1 MGLDDLGKAVN
12 SYKKWFTS
20 ITDKADIYIND
31 AIESMGDPFKY
42 NGLTNNLRKSSINN
56 LTDYLNDIQGFKES
70 SIKQINSAFERAQKV
85 NGDIIDE
92 IKPLYQQALDKI
104 NASMENV
111 SIYEQQLA
119 GLKNVEKYKEG
130 TKAFNRGFNNVR
142 EEYLVRQEMEIEDIW
157 DRDSKAQQK
166 LYNDMNKRYT
176 QTYHPEIDNTSGYYY
191 SDQNSAFLNDDAL
204 KQYEALKQMAPDMI
218 ITEQSY
224 NWETDIDRAH
234 ELALRE
240 NNQFDFVRQAEE
252 REKRRVNN
260 RTTAQSQV
268 NNSTATQVNNSTA
281 TQSQTNTTQNQVNRE
296 PKKRRKSYADR
307 TTKPINSDF
316 NNAYYGQYDTQIGG
330 YEYVDYKSHYS
341 GGVSR
346 SVYDEEWIAEKTF
359 GEAHSNSEYGI
370 ESPWSTNRAQ
380 TDVPKPPPGSTVN
393 VANNTPSPMDNLNKL
408 LNKNHPEKRMWVNRD
423 FVFGDN
429 YINNKD
435 FNRTVTEFYSNTEN
449 AGKLFEKIAKFSD
462 LEFSPNDFKI
472 YENMFDTYKRA
483 TGQTTKDVQQ
493 QIINQFK
500 EWRVGPKEIQK
511 HFRLIKEAAE
521 EVGWQG
527 NYEHLDYSSFKIDD
541 VIETRKKPKLK
552 NVDKSYRP
560 EVTMNGNNIE
570 IDSIYNYST
579 PKKLDPRAGDNKNKV
594 PDPEPETT
602 PQSDIPNSEPE
613 VETVEQDVDN
623 TNLDNT
629 VDNFEVSDGYGDD
642 PTTWTDEDIVD
653 MADGDPDLYQEL
665 LNRREQA
672 RGGNTNTDS
681 NTNTNSNKF
690 ANDPNDPTT
699 WSDDYIEEMSEGDP
713 HYYEELRQRREKAF
727 EEAINSQGSKPPG
740 PFSDN
745 FDPND
750 PSTWTDNDK
759 RRMNTPDQ
767 WTDDDIRKLAD
778 GDMDSANELNRMRN
792 GEFGPYGHNP
802 INDFDFDDAPVP
814 DTSYK
819 HAPDTEILD
828 NSISTKTL
836 SKLDVA
842 MTGLNIIGAI
852 GDYKSY
858 RREGDGVISAGIKT
872 GAKLAIEEALG
883 YWALPI
889 ALVKTV
895 PGMAIKGADA
905 LYKEN
910 RRMNSAANFTLF
922 GDAQFMDTQQ
932 LATMRQSGMEMAKM
946 SQYNLQQTL
955 MGNEATYLH
964 R

>member
-56 LTDYLNDIQGFKES
+56 LTDYLKDIQEYKES
-70 SIKQINSAFERAQKV
+70 SIKQINSAFSRAQKMDR
-85 NGDIIDE
+85 DIIDE
-92 IKPLYQQALDKI
+92 IRPLYQQALDRI
-104 NASMENV
+104 NTSVENV

-119 GLKNVEKYKEG
+119 GLKNAEKYKEG
-130 TKAFNRGFNNVR
+130 TKAFNRGFDNVR
-142 EEYLVRQEMEIEDIW
+142 GEELVKQEMEIEDIW
-157 DRDSKAQQK
+157 DKDSKAQQR
-166 LYNDMNKRYT
+166 LYDDANKRYT
-176 QTYHPEIDNTSGYYY
+176 QTYHPEIDTHGYYF
-191 SDQNSAFLNDDAL
+191 SEENSSFLNDDAI
-204 KQYEALKQMAPDMI
+204 KQYEALKQMAPGMI

-252 REKRRVNN
+252 RERRRVNN
-260 RTTAQSQV
+260 NT
-268 NNSTATQVNNSTA
+268 NST
-281 TQSQTNTTQNQVNRE
+281 TTQNQVNNTTVQNQVNRE
-296 PKKRRKSYADR
+296 QKKRRKSYADR
-307 TTKPINSDF
+307 KTKPINSEF
-316 NNAYYGQYDTQIGG
+316 NTTFYGRYDPQTRT
-330 YEYVDYKSHYS
+330 YEYPDYKSHYS

-359 GEAHSNSEYGI
+359 GEAHSSSEYGI
-370 ESPWSTNRAQ
+370 ESPWSTNRVRN
-380 TDVPKPPPGSTVN
+380 TNVPDIPNTPDVP
-393 VANNTPSPMDNLNKL
+393 
-408 LNKNHPEKRMWVNRD
+408 
-423 FVFGDN
+423 
-429 YINNKD
+429 
-435 FNRTVTEFYSNTEN
+435 
-449 AGKLFEKIAKFSD
+449 
-462 LEFSPNDFKI
+462 
-472 YENMFDTYKRA
+472 DTSSA
-483 TGQTTKDVQQ
+483 P
-493 QIINQFK
+493 
-500 EWRVGPKEIQK
+500 RV
-511 HFRLIKEAAE
+511 R
-521 EVGWQG
+521 
-527 NYEHLDYSSFKIDD
+527 
-541 VIETRKKPKLK
+541 KLK
-552 NVDKSYRP
+552 NATKSYRP
-560 EVTMNGNNIE
+560 EIKMEGNNIE

-579 PKKLDPRAGDNKNKV
+579 PKKLNPGAGDNKNGDQIEV

-613 VETVEQDVDN
+613 VETAEQTVDN
-623 TNLDNT
+623 TNLNNT
-629 VDNFEVSDGYGDD
+629 VDNFDVPNGYDLD
-642 PTTWTDEDIVD
+642 PTTWTDEDIAD

-672 RGGNTNTDS
+672 RGGDANTDS
-681 NTNTNSNKF
+681 ANTDSNKF

-727 EEAINSQGSKPPG
+727 EETINSQGSKPPG

-750 PSTWTDNDK
+750 PSTWTDNDR

-767 WTDDDIRKLAD
+767 WTDDDIRRLAD
-778 GDMDSANELNRMRN
+778 GDMDRADELNRMRN

-802 INDFDFDDAPVP
+802 INDFDFNDAPVP

-836 SKLDVA
+836 SKMDVA
-842 MTGLNIIGAI
+842 MTGFNIIGAI

-858 RREGDGVISAGIKT
+858 RREGSGVISAGIKT
-872 GAKLAIEEALG
+872 GAKFAIEEALG
-883 YWALPI
+883 FWALPI